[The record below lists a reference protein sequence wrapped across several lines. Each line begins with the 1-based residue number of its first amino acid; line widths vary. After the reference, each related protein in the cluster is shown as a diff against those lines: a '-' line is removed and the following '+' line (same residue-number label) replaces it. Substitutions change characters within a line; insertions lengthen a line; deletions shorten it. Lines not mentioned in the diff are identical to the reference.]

1 VLTAIGEV
9 LPVALA
15 LMLATSPVVVIA
27 LVLVTRRPLA
37 LSRAFVSGWLL
48 GLFSVGAV
56 VLLLADVSGAAG
68 GGFRWAP
75 HLKIVLGAV
84 LVVLAVRKWLGRPR
98 AGDEP
103 AVPTWMAGIDTITP
117 RRAFTV
123 AYLLGSV
130 NPKNLVLTISGAA
143 VIAEATAQPARQF
156 VALTVFV
163 LVGSL
168 AVAAPS
174 IASGLLGQ
182 RAAPALA
189 AANAWLTRYSAV
201 VMALVLLAIGAVL
214 IADGVAG
221 L

>member
-1 VLTAIGEV
+1 MLSAIVEV
-9 LPVALA
+9 LPVAVA

-48 GLFSVGAV
+48 GIFSVGAV

-75 HLKIVLGAV
+75 HLKILLGVA

-98 AGDEP
+98 PGEEP
-103 AVPTWMAGIDTITP
+103 AVPTWMAGLDTITP
-117 RRAFTV
+117 RRAFTI
-123 AYLLGSV
+123 AFLLGSV
-130 NPKNLVLTISGAA
+130 NPKNLILTISGAA
-143 VIAEATAQPARQF
+143 VIAETTAVPAQQF

-174 IASGLLGQ
+174 IVSGLLGQ
-182 RAAPALA
+182 RAEPALA
-189 AANAWLTRYSAV
+189 AANAWLTRYNAIILAV
-201 VMALVLLAIGAVL
+201 VLAVIGALL
-214 IADGVAG
+214 IADGVRA